1 FALGAG
7 ELDWGREQN
16 RPDRG
21 EPGGPR
27 SDREHGP
34 GTIGRLPVQE
44 VVVDL
49 HHDLVAGSKRDAVA
63 VRKPAP
69 APAGCPRRDPVRIVQ
84 RGFDITSRA
93 EPDAGSP
100 ETGPAEA
107 RTRRVEPLGF
117 GCLGG

>member
-1 FALGAG
+1 MRRVLAAEQEEACGSEGRAGPVLGREALQRSLTVAEWAVLALGAG

-21 EPGGPR
+21 ESGGPR

-69 APAGCPRRDPVRIVQ
+69 A
-84 RGFDITSRA
+84 
-93 EPDAGSP
+93 
-100 ETGPAEA
+100 
-107 RTRRVEPLGF
+107 
-117 GCLGG
+117 